1 MNNYKIILKKLDNEQ
16 LKNDVLET
24 TGLFINTL
32 CGDVVSAGQLV
43 NKILETSLNFR
54 DKILMRNFFNYI
66 FAIDKSLDQ
75 GVKLLV
81 KLFPNDE
88 KGKKNAEKIVLILDR
103 IDNEEKLKY
112 IANATRSCVY
122 QDVTIE
128 EFFRIIKIIDDSY
141 FYDLVFLSNNIT
153 KKSLFKGNITIHALA
168 NLGLMMQCGID
179 CNESIETQNYAFTKL
194 GMLVDKYA
202 LSYDNEERQQF
213 YLKEQPEITF
223 KTENIIET
231 ASDEDI
237 DDLFED
243 TK

>member
-1 MNNYKIILKKLDNEQ
+1 MNNYDIILRKLDNEQ
-16 LKNDVLET
+16 LKNDILET

-32 CGDVVSAGQLV
+32 CGDVTSAGQLV

-66 FAIDKSLDQ
+66 LAIDKSLEQ

-81 KLFPNDE
+81 KLFPDDE

-112 IANATRSCVY
+112 IANATKSCVY
-122 QDVTIE
+122 QDITVE
-128 EFFRIIKIIDDSY
+128 EFFRIIKIIDNSY

-153 KKSLFKGNITIHALA
+153 KKCTFKGNITVHALA

-179 CNESIETQNYAFTKL
+179 CNESIERQNYAFTEL
-194 GMLVDKYA
+194 GMLLDQYA
-202 LSYDNEERQQF
+202 LSYDNDERQRF
-213 YLKEQPEITF
+213 YAREHTSETF
-223 KTENIIET
+223 KLENAFET
-231 ASDEDI
+231 VSEDDINALFDEN
-237 DDLFED
+237 
-243 TK
+243 K

>member
-1 MNNYKIILKKLDNEQ
+1 MNNYEIIFKKLDNKK
-16 LKNDVLET
+16 LKKDIAET
-24 TGLFINTL
+24 TELFINVL
-32 CGDVVSAGQLV
+32 CGDVISAGKLV
-43 NKILETSLNFR
+43 KKIIKTSLNFR

-66 FAIDKSLDQ
+66 FAIDKSLEQ
-75 GVKLLV
+75 GVNLLV

-88 KGKKNAEKIVLILDR
+88 QGKKNAEKIVLILDR

-112 IANATRSCVY
+112 IANATKSCVY
-122 QDVTIE
+122 QDITVE
-128 EFFRIIKIIDDSY
+128 EFFRIVKIIDNSY
-141 FYDLVFLSNNIT
+141 FYDLVFLSDNIT
-153 KKSLFKGNITIHALA
+153 KKCLFKGNVTVHALT

-179 CNESIETQNYAFTKL
+179 CNESIENQNYAFTKL

-202 LSYDNEERQQF
+202 LSYDSEERQQF

-223 KTENIIET
+223 KMENIIET

-237 DDLFED
+237 DALFED